1 MYDTNII
8 FHSNRQYPAIDKS
21 GSKSFSVSSPTLIQL
36 ASGLSAEKRFI
47 VFQESNGYR
56 SIVKHQFINNGN
68 LFAYIEFYSSI
79 SGTLHWR
86 AYAD

>member
-21 GSKSFSVSSPTLIQL
+21 GSMPFSVSSPTLIQL
-36 ASGLSAEKRFI
+36 TSGLSVEKRFI

-56 SIVKHQFINNGN
+56 SIVRHQFINNGN
-68 LFAYIEFYSSI
+68 LFAYIIAYTPI
-79 SGTLHWR
+79 SGTLYWR